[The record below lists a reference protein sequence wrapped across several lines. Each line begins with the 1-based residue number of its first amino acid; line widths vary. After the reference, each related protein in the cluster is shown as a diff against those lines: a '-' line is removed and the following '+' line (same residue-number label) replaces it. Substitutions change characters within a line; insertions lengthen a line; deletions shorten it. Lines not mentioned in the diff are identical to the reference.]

1 MEPGGRRSDRLRRK
15 RKRQLDIRR
24 RYTFNR
30 KRDRGGEYF
39 LDVSEYWDQVGM
51 RRNGTTAV
59 AGASACP
66 AGFAGGNE
74 SPGAA
79 SRLRPATRKVVRKP
93 FSLQL

>member
-1 MEPGGRRSDRLRRK
+1 MAAALIAFAGSASASLIFVGAIPSTGNGIGAVNTSL
-15 RKRQLDIRR
+15 
-24 RYTFNR
+24 TFQNIGT
-30 KRDRGGEYF
+30 KSGCVAF
-39 LDVSEYWDQVGM
+39 
-51 RRNGTTAV
+51 NGTTAV

>member
-51 RRNGTTAV
+51 RR
-59 AGASACP
+59 
-66 AGFAGGNE
+66 
-74 SPGAA
+74 
-79 SRLRPATRKVVRKP
+79 L
-93 FSLQL
+93 